1 MTARNLPYSLS
12 NSEQRRTRSYL
23 GCVTL
28 RRVKHFNC
36 KGASVR
42 MPWLCLGPIQ
52 LCAGL
57 GPLKLV
63 RQRLCSG
70 RGEASVDLT

>member
-1 MTARNLPYSLS
+1 MTARNLPYTLS

-23 GCVTL
+23 GCVIL
-28 RRVKHFNC
+28 HRVTHCNC

-42 MPWLCLGPIQ
+42 MPWLCLEPIQ
-52 LCAGL
+52 LCVGL

-63 RQRLCSG
+63 RQRRYSG
-70 RGEASVDLT
+70 RGEVSVDLT